1 MTAKDLLKLA
11 ASAPIA
17 VASSGA
23 AYVAATTDSDENS
36 KKIEQLEERLD
47 SSVKMIEQ
55 LKEQNKGYTY
65 MLQKAENEIAILK
78 FKTAK

>member
-36 KKIEQLEERLD
+36 KKIEQLEERLE
-47 SSVKMIEQ
+47 KLQ
-55 LKEQNKGYTY
+55 EQNKGYVY
-65 MLQKAENEIAILK
+65 MLQKAENEIVLLK
-78 FKTAK
+78 SKGVK

>member
-36 KKIEQLEERLD
+36 KKIEQLEERL
-47 SSVKMIEQ
+47 EQ
-55 LKEQNKGYTY
+55 LQEQNKGYIY
-65 MLQKAENEIAILK
+65 MLQKAENEIVLLK
-78 FKTAK
+78 SKGVK

>member
-1 MTAKDLLKLA
+1 MKAKDLLKLA

-23 AYVAATTDSDENS
+23 AYVAATADTDENAQ
-36 KKIEQLEERLD
+36 KIEKLEERLD
-47 SSVKMIEQ
+47 SSAKLIEQ
-55 LKEQNKGYTY
+55 LQEQNKAYTY

-78 FKTAK
+78 AKK

>member
-36 KKIEQLEERLD
+36 KKIEQLEER
-47 SSVKMIEQ
+47 MEQ
-55 LKEQNKGYTY
+55 LQEQNKGYVY
-65 MLQKAENEIAILK
+65 MLQKAENEIVLLK
-78 FKTAK
+78 SKGAK

>member
-36 KKIEQLEERLD
+36 KKIEQLEER
-47 SSVKMIEQ
+47 MEQ
-55 LKEQNKGYTY
+55 LQEQNKGYVY
-65 MLQKAENEIAILK
+65 MLQKAENEIVLLK
-78 FKTAK
+78 SNKAK

>member
-1 MTAKDLLKLA
+1 MNAKDLLKLA

-36 KKIEQLEERLD
+36 KKIEQLEERL
-47 SSVKMIEQ
+47 EQ
-55 LKEQNKGYTY
+55 LQEQNKGYVY
-65 MLQKAENEIAILK
+65 MLQKAENEIVLLK
-78 FKTAK
+78 ANKTK

>member
-11 ASAPIA
+11 ASAPIV

-36 KKIEQLEERLD
+36 KKIEQLEER
-47 SSVKMIEQ
+47 MEQ
-55 LKEQNKGYTY
+55 LQEQNKGYVY
-65 MLQKAENEIAILK
+65 MLQKAENEIVLLK
-78 FKTAK
+78 SKGVK

>member
-36 KKIEQLEERLD
+36 KKIEQLEERL
-47 SSVKMIEQ
+47 EQ
-55 LKEQNKGYTY
+55 LQEQNKGYVY
-65 MLQKAENEIAILK
+65 MLQKAENEIVLLK
-78 FKTAK
+78 SKGAK

>member
-23 AYVAATTDSDENS
+23 AYVAATTDSDENA
-36 KKIEQLEERLD
+36 KKIEQLEERL
-47 SSVKMIEQ
+47 EQ
-55 LKEQNKGYTY
+55 LQEQNKGYVY
-65 MLQKAENEIAILK
+65 MLQKAENEIVLLK
-78 FKTAK
+78 SKGTK

>member
-36 KKIEQLEERLD
+36 KKIEQLEER
-47 SSVKMIEQ
+47 MEQ
-55 LKEQNKGYTY
+55 LQEQNKGYVY
-65 MLQKAENEIAILK
+65 MLQKAENEIVLLK
-78 FKTAK
+78 SKGVK

>member
-23 AYVAATTDSDENS
+23 AYVAATTDSDENA
-36 KKIEQLEERLD
+36 KKIEQLEERL
-47 SSVKMIEQ
+47 EQ
-55 LKEQNKGYTY
+55 LQEQNKGYVY
-65 MLQKAENEIAILK
+65 MLQKAENEIVLLK
-78 FKTAK
+78 ANKTK

>member
-23 AYVAATTDSDENS
+23 AYVAATTDSDETA
-36 KKIEQLEERLD
+36 KKIEQLEERL
-47 SSVKMIEQ
+47 EQ
-55 LKEQNKGYTY
+55 LQEQNKGYVY
-65 MLQKAENEIAILK
+65 MLQKAENEIVLLK
-78 FKTAK
+78 SNKAK

>member
-36 KKIEQLEERLD
+36 KKIEQLEERL
-47 SSVKMIEQ
+47 EQ
-55 LKEQNKGYTY
+55 LQEQNKGYIY
-65 MLQKAENEIAILK
+65 MLQKAENEIVLLK
-78 FKTAK
+78 ANKAK

>member
-36 KKIEQLEERLD
+36 KKIEQLEERL
-47 SSVKMIEQ
+47 EQ
-55 LKEQNKGYTY
+55 LQEQNKGYVY
-65 MLQKAENEIAILK
+65 MLQKAENEIVLLK
-78 FKTAK
+78 SNKAK

>member
-23 AYVAATTDSDENS
+23 AYVAATTDSDENA
-36 KKIEQLEERLD
+36 KKIEQLEERL
-47 SSVKMIEQ
+47 EQ
-55 LKEQNKGYTY
+55 LQEQNKGYVY
-65 MLQKAENEIAILK
+65 MLQKAENEIVLLK
-78 FKTAK
+78 SKGAK

>member
-36 KKIEQLEERLD
+36 KKIEQLEERL
-47 SSVKMIEQ
+47 EQ
-55 LKEQNKGYTY
+55 LQEQNRGYVY
-65 MLQKAENEIAILK
+65 MLQKAENEIVLLK
-78 FKTAK
+78 SNKAK

>member
-36 KKIEQLEERLD
+36 KKIEQLEERL
-47 SSVKMIEQ
+47 EQ
-55 LKEQNKGYTY
+55 LQEQNKGYVY
-65 MLQKAENEIAILK
+65 MLQKAENEIVLLK
-78 FKTAK
+78 SKGVK

>member
-23 AYVAATTDSDENS
+23 AYVAATTDSDENA
-36 KKIEQLEERLD
+36 KKIEQLEERL
-47 SSVKMIEQ
+47 EQ
-55 LKEQNKGYTY
+55 LQEQNKGYVY
-65 MLQKAENEIAILK
+65 MLQKAENEIVLLK
-78 FKTAK
+78 SNKAK